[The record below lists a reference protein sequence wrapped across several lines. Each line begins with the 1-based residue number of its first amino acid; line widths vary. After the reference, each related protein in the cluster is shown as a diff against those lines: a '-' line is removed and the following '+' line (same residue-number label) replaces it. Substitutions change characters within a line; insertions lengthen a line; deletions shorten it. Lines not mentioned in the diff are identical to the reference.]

1 MVLQWIHVVT
11 SINCNKYTNLSANPC
26 IKKIANSL
34 VFLCLFCGGSNPLVA
49 PFAASDST
57 PRLHR
62 STRSSYASLRKFAG
76 FHHEFLEISDLLGMG
91 TIGIYHP
98 TYIYIIICV
107 YIHIYI
113 YDCKVDFTTKHR
125 SFDHRRMDL
134 GLSQNGVY
142 LKLASLDNENGLQ
155 STHQICLFSF
165 AKSFWYVS
173 ACACIYIYNYIYIY
187 M

>member
-1 MVLQWIHVVT
+1 MVLQWIQVVP
-11 SINCNKYTNLSANPC
+11 SINCNKYTNLSAHPC

-34 VFLCLFCGGSNPLVA
+34 VFLCLFCGGGSNPLVA

-98 TYIYIIICV
+98 TYIYNYMRV
-107 YIHIYI
+107 Y
-113 YDCKVDFTTKHR
+113 T
-125 SFDHRRMDL
+125 
-134 GLSQNGVY
+134 
-142 LKLASLDNENGLQ
+142 
-155 STHQICLFSF
+155 
-165 AKSFWYVS
+165 
-173 ACACIYIYNYIYIY
+173 YIY
-187 M
+187 MIAKLILLPNIGVLITEEWI

>member
-1 MVLQWIHVVT
+1 MYKENCELIGFLVLVLWWI
-11 SINCNKYTNLSANPC
+11 A
-26 IKKIANSL
+26 
-34 VFLCLFCGGSNPLVA
+34 PLVA

-91 TIGIYHP
+91 TIGIYPP
-98 TYIYIIICV
+98 TYIYIII
-107 YIHIYI
+107 YI
-113 YDCKVDFTTKHR
+113 YDRKVDFTTKHR

-142 LKLASLDNENGLQ
+142 LKLASLDNQNGLQ

-173 ACACIYIYNYIYIY
+173 ACACIYIYNYIYICNHIN
-187 M
+187 